1 MEDPTMATL
10 AANFSHIRFRR
21 KSGYRPSGNSSR
33 QQRTDSYSESGSGK
47 GYKTGMVDRSK
58 FRCYN
63 CEKMGH
69 FASECRE
76 SKQAD
81 ERKRVFRER
90 TLAQRRSI
98 LSNHILLK
106 ARVGTTLTMKRSME
120 TLHSWLELGIQ
131 PMAMR

>member
-1 MEDPTMATL
+1 MKSLKLRWMMVICRDDESDYYTLEELQQMEDPTMATL

-21 KSGYRPSGNSSR
+21 KSGYRSSGSSSR
-33 QQRTDSYSESGSGK
+33 SQRAGSSSSGSGK

-69 FASECRE
+69 FSSECRE

-81 ERKRVFRER
+81 ERKAF
-90 TLAQRRSI
+90 QRKDSGSKKKVSCQI
-98 LSNHILLK
+98 IYC
-106 ARVGTTLTMKRSME
+106 
-120 TLHSWLELGIQ
+120 
-131 PMAMR
+131 